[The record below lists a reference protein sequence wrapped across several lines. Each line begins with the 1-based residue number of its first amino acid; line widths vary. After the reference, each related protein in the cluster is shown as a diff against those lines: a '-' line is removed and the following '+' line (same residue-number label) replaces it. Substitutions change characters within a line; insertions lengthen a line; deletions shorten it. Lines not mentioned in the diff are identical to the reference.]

1 MKIDI
6 LTLFPEMFKGVLE
19 SSIIKRAIESE
30 LVFINILDYR
40 EFSLDK
46 NKKVDDYSYGGG
58 AGMVIRVQPIVDCLK
73 SIEGIENAKK
83 ILTTPKGN
91 NYHQVKAKDLANEK
105 HIVIVCGHYE
115 GIDERIVE
123 YVDEEISIGDYI
135 LTGGEIAALV
145 IIDSVVRLIPGT
157 LGNEESK
164 IDESFEEVLEYP
176 QYTRPD
182 VYEGKAVPDV
192 LISGNHEN
200 IRKYRRYESL
210 KVTYERRPDLLIGLN
225 LSKEDLQM
233 LERIKNKEKF

>member
-1 MKIDI
+1 M
-6 LTLFPEMFKGVLE
+6 
-19 SSIIKRAIESE
+19 
-30 LVFINILDYR
+30 
-40 EFSLDK
+40 
-46 NKKVDDYSYGGG
+46 
-58 AGMVIRVQPIVDCLK
+58 
-73 SIEGIENAKK
+73 
-83 ILTTPKGN
+83 
-91 NYHQVKAKDLANEK
+91 
-105 HIVIVCGHYE
+105 CGHYE